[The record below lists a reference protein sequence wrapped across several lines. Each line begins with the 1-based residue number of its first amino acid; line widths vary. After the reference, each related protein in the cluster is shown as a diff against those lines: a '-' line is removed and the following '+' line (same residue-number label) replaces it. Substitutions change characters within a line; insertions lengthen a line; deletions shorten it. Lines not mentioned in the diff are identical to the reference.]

1 MNNEF
6 PVYVVGHQCPDTDAV
21 VSAVVAARLL
31 SRTKPGAIYEPLM
44 QGVANPQTAWLF
56 AQAGVS
62 LPLIRTDVRPTVG
75 EACHP
80 AVALTADR
88 PLGEALD
95 LLHERGYSIVPVID
109 ESRRLLGVLG
119 YALPESRY
127 LTHFNLEDF
136 LGTLVTLPELVTG
149 LKLQPLNKSAECG
162 PFAEASG
169 TFRIYPGGPTPGAGD
184 VILAGAVPDAS
195 EVTARAGAAAVVYAD
210 CKPEVARGWVKE
222 AKVPAYHFA
231 GSLMALVTQLPR
243 AIPVGRVMSPKVAT
257 AGPDDLLEDLRSL
270 FVRTP
275 HALPVVDV
283 EGRLIGMIS
292 RREALQPP
300 RRGLVLVDHFEHTQT
315 VRGWEDAEIL
325 QIIDHHRV
333 GGLETVEPARVDC
346 RPLGSTSSILALRFK
361 EAGMEPDT
369 AEAKL
374 MLGALVADTLLVTSP
389 TTTPVD
395 RELAPWLA
403 KLAGVELAV
412 FGREALSH
420 NDGLATET
428 SATLVARDLKEF
440 SRGAVR
446 FLLGQIE
453 TVDLGLLDEN
463 RAIELRMALDAARA
477 RAGAAFALTMVTDVL
492 TGVSRLLLADTDRR
506 RARHLL
512 EGDEPLTGVERT
524 IISRKKQ
531 LVPFIMSRLSTFK
544 S

>member
-1 MNNEF
+1 M
-6 PVYVVGHQCPDTDAV
+6 
-21 VSAVVAARLL
+21 
-31 SRTKPGAIYEPLM
+31 
-44 QGVANPQTAWLF
+44 
-56 AQAGVS
+56 S
-62 LPLIRTDVRPTVG
+62 L
-75 EACHP
+75 
-80 AVALTADR
+80 
-88 PLGEALD
+88 
-95 LLHERGYSIVPVID
+95 
-109 ESRRLLGVLG
+109 
-119 YALPESRY
+119 
-127 LTHFNLEDF
+127 
-136 LGTLVTLPELVTG
+136 
-149 LKLQPLNKSAECG
+149 
-162 PFAEASG
+162 
-169 TFRIYPGGPTPGAGD
+169 
-184 VILAGAVPDAS
+184 
-195 EVTARAGAAAVVYAD
+195 
-210 CKPEVARGWVKE
+210 
-222 AKVPAYHFA
+222 
-231 GSLMALVTQLPR
+231 
-243 AIPVGRVMSPKVAT
+243 KVAT

-300 RRGLVLVDHFEHTQT
+300 RRGLVLVDHFERTQT

-374 MLGALVADTLLVTSP
+374 MLGALVADTLLLTSP
-389 TTTPVD
+389 TTTTVD

-403 KLAGVELAV
+403 KLAGVELKV

-440 SRGAVR
+440 SRGGVR

-463 RAIELRMALDAARA
+463 RAIELRTALDAARA
-477 RAGAAFALTMVTDVL
+477 RGGAAFALTMVTDVL
-492 TGVSRLLLADTDRR
+492 TGVSRLLLADIDRR

-512 EGDEPLTGVERT
+512 EGDEPLTGVERA

-531 LVPFIMSRLSTFK
+531 LVPLIMSRLSTFK

>member
-1 MNNEF
+1 
-6 PVYVVGHQCPDTDAV
+6 
-21 VSAVVAARLL
+21 
-31 SRTKPGAIYEPLM
+31 
-44 QGVANPQTAWLF
+44 
-56 AQAGVS
+56 
-62 LPLIRTDVRPTVG
+62 
-75 EACHP
+75 
-80 AVALTADR
+80 
-88 PLGEALD
+88 
-95 LLHERGYSIVPVID
+95 
-109 ESRRLLGVLG
+109 
-119 YALPESRY
+119 
-127 LTHFNLEDF
+127 
-136 LGTLVTLPELVTG
+136 
-149 LKLQPLNKSAECG
+149 
-162 PFAEASG
+162 
-169 TFRIYPGGPTPGAGD
+169 
-184 VILAGAVPDAS
+184 
-195 EVTARAGAAAVVYAD
+195 
-210 CKPEVARGWVKE
+210 
-222 AKVPAYHFA
+222 
-231 GSLMALVTQLPR
+231 
-243 AIPVGRVMSPKVAT
+243 
-257 AGPDDLLEDLRSL
+257 
-270 FVRTP
+270 
-275 HALPVVDV
+275 
-283 EGRLIGMIS
+283 
-292 RREALQPP
+292 
-300 RRGLVLVDHFEHTQT
+300 
-315 VRGWEDAEIL
+315 
-325 QIIDHHRV
+325 
-333 GGLETVEPARVDC
+333 
-346 RPLGSTSSILALRFK
+346 
-361 EAGMEPDT
+361 MEPDT

-374 MLGALVADTLLVTSP
+374 MLGALVADTLLLTSP